1 MYPRAECEMWQGCLT
16 GGVRCTTRHIWRSGG
31 GGVQVWRYSWAG
43 GPCQI
48 QTLRSWCWCHEGWR
62 VGRVFWLQRPL
73 WTHVSPSWQGHVTFE
88 DVAVS
93 FSQEEW
99 GLLGEAQ
106 RLLYYDVML
115 ENLSLIASLGKNCVH
130 THRWCW
136 ARPFSL
142 RGSLQPSQA
151 GPWTCIR
158 SSSVDCERLNSA
170 SGL

>member
-1 MYPRAECEMWQGCLT
+1 M
-16 GGVRCTTRHIWRSGG
+16 
-31 GGVQVWRYSWAG
+31 
-43 GPCQI
+43 
-48 QTLRSWCWCHEGWR
+48 
-62 VGRVFWLQRPL
+62 
-73 WTHVSPSWQGHVTFE
+73 TFK
-88 DVAVS
+88 DVVVS

-99 GLLGEAQ
+99 GLLGKAQ

-151 GPWTCIR
+151 GPWTLTASFLGFLAFEPCASI
-158 SSSVDCERLNSA
+158 CARLVLYHMPRCLPQKSLVLEA
-170 SGL
+170 C